1 MTVTTGMAYAD
12 VFRPEEQ
19 NRGIAYDVT
28 LVLAGSLLLALSAQI
43 AFPLPFSPVPV
54 TGQTF
59 AVLMLAALYGRKRG
73 VATMLAYL
81 GEGAAGLPV
90 FAQGLSGPAVLSG
103 PTGGYLAGF
112 VAAAFV
118 VGWLAEMGW
127 DRRSWTTFLAMVIG
141 NLVIYAFGVTWLT
154 HFLGMSGAIDAG
166 LTPFL
171 VGDLAK
177 ILLAMVAL
185 PAGWRILL
193 ALRGE

>member
-1 MTVTTGMAYAD
+1 MTFMTGMAYAD
-12 VFRPEEQ
+12 MLRPQEQ
-19 NRGIAYDVT
+19 NRGIAYDVA
-28 LVLAGSLLLALSAQI
+28 LVLAGSLLLALSAQV

-59 AVLMLAALYGRKRG
+59 AVLMLAALYGRKRA

-81 GEGAAGLPV
+81 GEGSAGLPV

-127 DRRSWTTFLAMVIG
+127 DRRAWTTFAAMVAG
-141 NLVIYAFGVTWLT
+141 NLVIYVFGVTWLT
-154 HFLGMSGAIDAG
+154 RFLGLSSAIDAG
-166 LTPFL
+166 LIPFL

-185 PAGWRILL
+185 PAGWRILMGM
-193 ALRGE
+193 RER